1 MSLNHV
7 LNTELGLRAGLKV
20 GCRDLQIKLDG
31 DEGILNMKPKT
42 LGYNNQ
48 ILVSDGQGGVKFE
61 YIESGVYIGIKNSLY
76 IMNSNIPTSILPL
89 QSIGSLTLP
98 DRRIGSCYSLE
109 LAGNLFNQDAYQEI
123 KFIFLSGDN
132 IISESNYMSLTD
144 SDETAR
150 WTTTL
155 KIIFRNE
162 NIENTEVCTQS
173 DFHYIRSDG
182 TLTETINWGGVTTT
196 NLTGDLDIKIKFK
209 KAVPNSTI
217 ESDFCLLSKLN

>member
-7 LNTELGLRAGLKV
+7 LNTELGLRVGLKV
-20 GCRDLQIKLDG
+20 GCKDLQIKLDG

-48 ILVSDGQGGVKFE
+48 ILVSDGAGGVKFE

-89 QSIGSLTLP
+89 QSIGSLNLP

-109 LAGNLFNQDAYQEI
+109 LAGNLFNQDTYQEI

-132 IISESNYMSLTD
+132 IISESNFMSLTE
-144 SDETAR
+144 SDEYAR
-150 WTTTL
+150 WTTTI
-155 KIIFRNE
+155 KVIFRNE
-162 NIENTEVCTQS
+162 NIENTEICTQS

-182 TLTETINWGGVTTT
+182 TLTETINWGGVNNT
-196 NLTGDLDIKIKFK
+196 NLTGDLDIKIQFK
-209 KAVPNSTI
+209 KAVSNSTI